1 MGTTGTAHLC
11 KWFLQLVL
19 MRCISKLP
27 PAPERSLSLAVG
39 IDARL
44 SLSQKLCNCQVHVNH
59 PDLAHILH
67 GRYHTLTGF
76 HALLH
81 RRAHAIS
88 TCSLWRPWNIHS
100 ASTEPR
106 VPTGL
111 KKDDNSRQQ
120 VVHQS
125 QLNTHHVHSTSKNA
139 IVAHNLVK
147 KRRLTDFRTTTN
159 VSLIVHGWTRVL

>member
-1 MGTTGTAHLC
+1 MGTTRAAHLC
-11 KWFLQLVL
+11 KRFLQLILNAMQLEIAACAWQVTL
-19 MRCISKLP
+19 FSC
-27 PAPERSLSLAVG
+27 RSQRKSLSNQTLQNFHVNYLSLA
-39 IDARL
+39 
-44 SLSQKLCNCQVHVNH
+44 HV
-59 PDLAHILH
+59 LH
-67 GRYHTLTGF
+67 GKHHTLTGS

-106 VPTGL
+106 VPPGL

-125 QLNTHHVHSTSKNA
+125 QLITHHVHSTSKNA

-159 VSLIVHGWTRVL
+159 VSLIVHGWTLVL